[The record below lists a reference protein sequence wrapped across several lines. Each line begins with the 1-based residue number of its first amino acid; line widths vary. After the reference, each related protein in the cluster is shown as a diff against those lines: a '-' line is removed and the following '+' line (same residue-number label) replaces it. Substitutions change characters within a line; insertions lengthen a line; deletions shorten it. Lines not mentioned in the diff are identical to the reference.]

1 VPGQGIYPADFT
13 LGPSDGAGR
22 RATAFQIEVFR
33 RPKRLWLHVLLF
45 ALTLATT
52 TAVGAGLAYNFQH
65 NLPAFSGDDLFV
77 IGEIISRPSRLL
89 DGLPFSLVLM
99 AILLAHEMGH
109 YLACLYY
116 RVDAT
121 LPFFIPAPTLI
132 GTLGAFIRIR
142 SPIYTRRALFDI
154 GIAGPLAGFAL
165 VIPAFA
171 VGLAWSKVIP
181 GIAERGELIFGVPAI
196 EALLRAVV
204 FPGIPAEDVYLHPV
218 ARAAWV
224 GVLATALNL
233 LPIGQLDGGH
243 ILYSVAGR
251 YHRLLSRLFVLALIP
266 MGLLYSNSWLLWALI
281 LFFLGLRHPSIYDPN
296 PLSPGRRKLAFLA
309 LIIFLLSF
317 SVTPVRLADGL

>member
-1 VPGQGIYPADFT
+1 VPGQGIHPADFA
-13 LGPSDGAGR
+13 LGPTDGTGR
-22 RATAFQIEVFR
+22 QASAFSILSLR
-33 RPKRLWLHVLLF
+33 RPQRLWLHLLLF
-45 ALTLATT
+45 CLTLLTT
-52 TAVGAGLAYNFQH
+52 TAVGAGLAYNFEA
-65 NLPAFSGDDLFV
+65 NRPAFTGDDLFV
-77 IGEIISRPSRLL
+77 IGEILAHPARLF

-109 YLACLYY
+109 YLACVYY

-142 SPIYTRRALFDI
+142 SPIYSRRALFDI

-171 VGLAWSKVIP
+171 VGMAWSKVIP

-196 EALLRAVV
+196 EALFRMAI
-204 FPGIPAEDVYLHPV
+204 FPGVPAEDVYLHPV

-243 ILYSVAGR
+243 ILYAVAGR

-266 MGLLYSNSWLLWALI
+266 LGLLYSNSWLLWALI

-296 PLSPGRRKLAFLA
+296 PLSRNRRRLAVLA

>member
-1 VPGQGIYPADFT
+1 MPGQGPFPADFA
-13 LGPSDGAGR
+13 LGPTDGTGR
-22 RATAFQIEVFR
+22 RAPLFSARAVGGPQ
-33 RPKRLWLHVLLF
+33 RLWLHLLLF
-45 ALTLATT
+45 ILTLLTT

-65 NLPAFSGDDLFV
+65 NRPAFSGEDLFV
-77 IGEIISRPSRLL
+77 IAEILARPSRLL

-116 RVDAT
+116 RVDAS
-121 LPFFIPAPTLI
+121 LPYFIPAPTLI

-165 VIPAFA
+165 VLPAFA

-196 EALLRAVV
+196 EALLRAAI

-243 ILYSVAGR
+243 ILYAVAGR
-251 YHRLLSRLFVLALIP
+251 YHRLLSRLFVLSLIP
-266 MGLLYSNSWLLWALI
+266 LGLFYSNSWLLWALI

-296 PLSPGRRKLAFLA
+296 PLSPRRRRLAILA
-309 LIIFLLSF
+309 LVIFLLSF